1 MLHHR
6 CGVVRISIN
15 KLDIMRDIKDFQL
28 LEYNTFGIEGKC
40 KRFCEF
46 DSIDELRSIL
56 DTITDA
62 DHPLMVLGG
71 GSNLLLT
78 KDFPGTVLHSNIVT
92 DPHILIVDDDS
103 NDVFVTVGSGMIWDK
118 FVDFCIQNNIYGCEN
133 LSLIPGTV
141 GASVVQN
148 IGAYG
153 VEVKDIVDKVETIEI
168 ATGRKRVFN
177 NSECQ
182 YGYRHSRFKGEW
194 KGQYVVTGVTFRLSS
209 VFIPRLDY
217 GNIREELRREGI
229 ETPNGRQLR
238 DAIIR
243 IREAKLPDP
252 TVEGNAGSFFMN
264 PVVDKA
270 KYESLAV
277 QYPDM
282 PHYTV
287 DDSHEKIPAGW
298 LIDRCGWKGK
308 TVGRAGVHDKQA
320 LVLVNRGGATG
331 EEIVNL
337 CNLIR
342 KDVLDKF
349 GIEINPEV
357 NII

>member
-40 KRFCEF
+40 QRFCEF

-153 VEVKDIVDKVETIEI
+153 V
-168 ATGRKRVFN
+168 
-177 NSECQ
+177 
-182 YGYRHSRFKGEW
+182 
-194 KGQYVVTGVTFRLSS
+194 
-209 VFIPRLDY
+209 
-217 GNIREELRREGI
+217 
-229 ETPNGRQLR
+229 
-238 DAIIR
+238 
-243 IREAKLPDP
+243 
-252 TVEGNAGSFFMN
+252 
-264 PVVDKA
+264 
-270 KYESLAV
+270 
-277 QYPDM
+277 
-282 PHYTV
+282 
-287 DDSHEKIPAGW
+287 
-298 LIDRCGWKGK
+298 
-308 TVGRAGVHDKQA
+308 
-320 LVLVNRGGATG
+320 
-331 EEIVNL
+331 
-337 CNLIR
+337 
-342 KDVLDKF
+342 
-349 GIEINPEV
+349 
-357 NII
+357 

>member
-1 MLHHR
+1 
-6 CGVVRISIN
+6 
-15 KLDIMRDIKDFQL
+15 MRDIKDFQL

-46 DSIDELRSIL
+46 DSIEELRYFL
-56 DTITDA
+56 DTFTDA
-62 DHPLMVLGG
+62 DQPLMVLGG

-209 VFIPRLDY
+209 VFTPRLDY

-264 PVVDKA
+264 PTISA
-270 KYESLAV
+270 RQAQALLAH
-277 QYPDM
+277 YPDM
-282 PHYTV
+282 PHYALPNDMV
-287 DDSHEKIPAGW
+287 KVPAAW
-298 LIDRCGWKGK
+298 LIDQCGWKGRSM
-308 TVGRAGVHDKQA
+308 GPAGVWHKQP
-320 LVLVNRGGATG
+320 LVLVNNGGASG
-331 EEIVNL
+331 RDICRLADAIVA
-337 CNLIR
+337 
-342 KDVLDKF
+342 DVHQRF
-349 GIEINPEV
+349 GITLHPEA
-357 NII
+357 IYIGGEQ